1 MISLAMAALFRARRA
16 DLFCQRHQ
24 LLIPWPD
31 LAVARD
37 WRSAALRCL
46 SRRRRLLQPETISMK
61 AAPVDVGSTVFGA
74 AVEQSKPLWR
84 NQLHRQQLR
93 QLGICAVAAVDAD
106 FAVAGAILLRPT
118 ASSRSL
124 PSIRPCNILI
134 VTNYA
139 SGLQTAE
146 CAAVAQRINRLQ
158 HAGFTAAVGAHEN

>member
-1 MISLAMAALFRARRA
+1 
-16 DLFCQRHQ
+16 
-24 LLIPWPD
+24 
-31 LAVARD
+31 
-37 WRSAALRCL
+37 
-46 SRRRRLLQPETISMK
+46 MK

-93 QLGICAVAAVDAD
+93 QLGDFVAVAAVDAD
-106 FAVAGAILLRPT
+106 FAVAGAVFTQADRQLALAAFNPPVQHKRV
-118 ASSRSL
+118 
-124 PSIRPCNILI
+124 LI

-158 HAGFTAAVGAHEN
+158 HAGFTAAVGAHKKIKARRQREIGLLDITKIFNQEAG